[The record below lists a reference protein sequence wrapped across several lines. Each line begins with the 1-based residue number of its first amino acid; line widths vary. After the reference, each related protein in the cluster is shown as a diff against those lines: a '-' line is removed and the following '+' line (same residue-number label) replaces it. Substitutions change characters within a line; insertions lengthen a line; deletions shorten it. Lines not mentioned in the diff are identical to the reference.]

1 MGVGPCNYESQE
13 APHRLC
19 NLEKQSLW
27 YVSIWVLNLGS
38 QGSRW
43 GNSHSTEEGLRTWG
57 DMVTLKSGGLKT
69 QRSVDRE
76 VQVKKLK
83 PITPIGP
90 SCTSKWSSSVGSMR
104 PGQID
109 EQGFDSLSIILPEGS
124 PVDTPSTQH
133 TPTLAQVTQ
142 HINQLFHW
150 ICTSFPNIP
159 NRIATTWEV
168 TVSCVFLAVIFSFF
182 SGTFTTVYSFVQ
194 VHCPM
199 YSFSNLPG

>member
-1 MGVGPCNYESQE
+1 
-13 APHRLC
+13 
-19 NLEKQSLW
+19 
-27 YVSIWVLNLGS
+27 
-38 QGSRW
+38 
-43 GNSHSTEEGLRTWG
+43 
-57 DMVTLKSGGLKT
+57 MVTLKSGGLKT

-142 HINQLFHW
+142 HINQLFH
-150 ICTSFPNIP
+150 
-159 NRIATTWEV
+159 
-168 TVSCVFLAVIFSFF
+168 
-182 SGTFTTVYSFVQ
+182 
-194 VHCPM
+194 
-199 YSFSNLPG
+199 